1 MGTAI
6 DGDTAADVEEGRRKQ
21 QTPQNSEDDANSARH
36 IVSFSPNGEDD
47 KKSNI
52 DDNND
57 DSSSSIPQPLYHS
70 TRLKGYIVLFVS
82 ACELYS
88 IFDVAYTIIFV
99 MSCIYTDI
107 INFRIPFVT
116 HTPIKVYNFM
126 AAADAGYVGISSN
139 LCLEM
144 DHLGSFVDNMYT
156 NESKLRYA
164 ESVSMITM

>member
-1 MGTAI
+1 M
-6 DGDTAADVEEGRRKQ
+6 
-21 QTPQNSEDDANSARH
+21 S
-36 IVSFSPNGEDD
+36 
-47 KKSNI
+47 
-52 DDNND
+52 
-57 DSSSSIPQPLYHS
+57 Y
-70 TRLKGYIVLFVS
+70 
-82 ACELYS
+82 YS

-99 MSCIYTDI
+99 MSCIYTV

-144 DHLGSFVDNMYT
+144 DHLGSFLDNIYT